1 MVLITSHNMVITK
14 EQKKEAYEKLSPE
27 VQGFIMDPETTDLIE
42 RILSEHGLSED
53 QSNLADSEILYAMYG
68 LQNLDVAVRN
78 IAQITGKSETEI
90 DKLKIKLLDNIFSKI
105 DKFKIIGGE
114 TVDIFEVTSIVNQ
127 ISQKYGLNQQQQDI
141 ILQIIKDNLEKDNIM
156 GLENEMTERL
166 NTSKLLS
173 EQIIIDI
180 NKRVFEQKGRVK
192 NVSTNTTLQKEKL
205 MSSGT
210 QLELRPENLPMVEK
224 NEPLKVNP
232 VPTQP
237 QRPVFQNEV
246 LDKQI
251 PIGVPRYV
259 ETTKPAYINPVI
271 EKKINTITSTP
282 APAKYEKDPYR
293 EPLN

>member
-1 MVLITSHNMVITK
+1 MTFTK

-27 VQGFIMDPETTDLIE
+27 VQSFIMDPETTDLIE
-42 RILSEHGLSED
+42 RVLSEHGLNED

-68 LQNLDVAVRN
+68 LQNLDVTIRN
-78 IAQITGKSETEI
+78 VAKIIGKSETEL
-90 DKLKIKLLDNIFSKI
+90 DKLKNKLLDSIFSKI
-105 DKFKIIGGE
+105 EKLKTRGGATLDVSE
-114 TVDIFEVTSIVNQ
+114 ITSIVNQ

-141 ILQIIKDNLEKDNIM
+141 ILQIIKDNIEEDNIS
-156 GLENEMTERL
+156 GLENEMAERL
-166 NTSKLLS
+166 NISQLLS

-180 NKRVFEQKGRVK
+180 NKRIFDTKSNIGDTPQP
-192 NVSTNTTLQKEKL
+192 NTTLQKEKL

-251 PIGVPRYV
+251 PIGVPRYA
-259 ETTKPAYINPVI
+259 EATKPTYVNPVI